1 MFTGYRDLI
10 AFDQPRPLRKRFFMP
25 HEQATLY
32 PIVLVP
38 GLMGFVKLVIYPY
51 WFGIVP
57 ALRRGGAQVIPVMVS
72 AVNSTEIRGEQL
84 LARIEEILKETGAAK
99 VNLIGHSQ
107 GALTIRYVA
116 GVRPD
121 LVASVTSVAGP
132 NHGSELADY
141 LEEHFP
147 PHTVKGR
154 VVNGAIRLTT
164 LITGLLDTGY
174 RGTRLPVDV
183 DAAHHS
189 LTTRGVAQFN
199 QLFPHGLPEHWG
211 GEGAEEVNGVRYYS
225 WSGTLQPGRTDRGRN
240 VFDTSNLTCRIFAR
254 TFTKERGQS
263 DGMVGRCSSHLGT
276 VIGDDY
282 PLDHFDIV
290 NQHFGLVGK
299 GADPV
304 GLFLEHAARLKAAGL

>member
-1 MFTGYRDLI
+1 
-10 AFDQPRPLRKRFFMP
+10 MP
-25 HEQATLY
+25 HEQATHY

-38 GLMGFVKLVIYPY
+38 GLMGFVKLVVYPY

-84 LARIEEILKETGAAK
+84 LARIEEILKATGAAK

-189 LTTRGVAQFN
+189 LTTRGVARFN
-199 QLFPHGLPEHWG
+199 QLFPQGLPEHWG

-225 WSGTLQPGRTDRGRN
+225 WSGTLQPGRTDRSRN
-240 VFDTSNLTCRIFAR
+240 VFDASNLTCRTFAR